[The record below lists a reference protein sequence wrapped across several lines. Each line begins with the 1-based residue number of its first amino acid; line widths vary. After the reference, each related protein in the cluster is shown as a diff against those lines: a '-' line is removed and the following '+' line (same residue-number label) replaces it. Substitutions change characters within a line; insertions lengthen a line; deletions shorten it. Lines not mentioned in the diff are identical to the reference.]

1 MAIIFSCAMDQYI
14 KLHLYADSKSQDWI
28 KYTLE
33 YGAVEGA
40 RFSVLD
46 QLNDSEL
53 FFDAA
58 IDPEIPG
65 FAAQLQD
72 LLDGRIDTAELRP
85 VDEGDFVLSIQT
97 AESPFFSAVLSS
109 DCFEHKVGQ
118 MRTHHLMLSKV
129 EIERF
134 AAQLSGEYAAL
145 RAL

>member
-14 KLHLYADSKSQDWI
+14 KIHLYADSKSQDWI

-40 RFSVLD
+40 RSAVID
-46 QLNDSEL
+46 RLNDSEL
-53 FFDAA
+53 FFDTA

-65 FAAQLQD
+65 FAAQLQA
-72 LLDGRIDTAELRP
+72 LLEGKIHTAELRP
-85 VDEGDFVLSIQT
+85 VDEGDFVLSIQA
-97 AESPFFSAVLSS
+97 AEYPFFSAVLSS
-109 DCFEHKVGQ
+109 DCFEHKIGQ
-118 MRTHHLMLSKV
+118 MTAHHLLLSKV

-145 RAL
+145 RAF

>member
-14 KLHLYADSKSQDWI
+14 KLPLYADSKSQDWI

-40 RFSVLD
+40 RSAVID
-46 QLNDSEL
+46 RLNDSEL

-72 LLDGRIDTAELRP
+72 LLDGRIDAAELRP
-85 VDEGDFVLSIQT
+85 VDEGDFVLSIQA

-118 MRTHHLMLSKV
+118 MLAHPLLLSKV